1 MPTDQNNTI
10 DYLAVYTH
18 GVDDKRR
25 VQIPSKWRP
34 SAEEQEFKL
43 RLLLWQP
50 AGQKKPC
57 LLALPPE
64 QWRRLRDR
72 ISGMPLSDPKAQA
85 LRRWVAT
92 NADVVTL
99 DNAGR
104 ICLPQTLAEATG
116 IDKQVVLQG
125 MEDHFQ
131 IWAVE
136 AFAEEA
142 KPEPSAEDIQ
152 AAGI

>member
-1 MPTDQNNTI
+1 MTTDQYNSV

-25 VQIPSKWRP
+25 VQVPSKWRLP
-34 SAEEQEFKL
+34 AEEELKF

-85 LRRWVAT
+85 LRRWIAT
-92 NADVVTL
+92 NADVVTV

-104 ICLPQTLAEATG
+104 ICLPQALAEAAG
-116 IDKQVVLQG
+116 INKQVVLQG

-131 IWAVE
+131 IWAGE

-142 KPEPSAEDIQ
+142 KPEPSAEDIR